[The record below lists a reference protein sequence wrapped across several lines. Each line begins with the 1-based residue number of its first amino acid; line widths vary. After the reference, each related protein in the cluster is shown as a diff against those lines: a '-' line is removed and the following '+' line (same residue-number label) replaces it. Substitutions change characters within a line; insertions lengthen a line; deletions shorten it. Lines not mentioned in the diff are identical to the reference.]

1 MEGPPEKKETMETVV
16 LNLMDGREHT
26 FRLPPQRAVVAA
38 HELFDLGICN
48 IAESQDPTK
57 NPEFKE
63 YTLGY
68 ACGDWIAYKD
78 SKILKAG

>member
-1 MEGPPEKKETMETVV
+1 MKTKEKVETVV
-16 LNLMDGREHT
+16 LNLMDGREHS
-26 FRLPPQRAVVAA
+26 FPLPPDRAVVVA

-48 IAESQDPTK
+48 ISESRDPAQH
-57 NPEFKE
+57 PQFKE

-78 SKILKAG
+78 SNILKAS

>member
-1 MEGPPEKKETMETVV
+1 MKSEEKIKTVV
-16 LNLMDGREHT
+16 LNLMDGREHV
-26 FRLPPQRAVVAA
+26 FALPPERAVVVA
-38 HELFDLGICN
+38 HELFDLGICS
-48 IAESQDPTK
+48 ISESQGPDR

-78 SKILKAG
+78 SSILKAG